1 MRQVTFHY
9 HLSIGVL
16 TTALLVSACGG
27 GGATPPG
34 TVSGSSGF
42 AIDDYLS
49 GATVLCDSNNN
60 VVADAGE
67 TTKTTDSSGFFKFD
81 IACGAPMVVTGGT
94 NVDTGLPFTGTLRA
108 PQGSTVITP
117 LTTLVAAG
125 MSIAQVN
132 TAMGLPAGTD
142 LLNTDPARRLAGALV
157 NGDLMKK
164 TLAVQQLVQKTT
176 ELLAALA
183 GSGGDAA
190 RPAIYSEVAAAV
202 AATLQGASA
211 LNSGTTLDQ
220 TVIVNLVKAAA
231 QRVGASAVLSAQ
243 VKSGVLG
250 VNADSLAL
258 VVAGGLKIQAEA
270 ILNASDADVTTVTRT
285 AQMDPQITTFVQT
298 NQSQLVSAP
307 SGATT
312 SLGLTL
318 TNQVISS
325 LVVGTPPPPP
335 TSGTALVS
343 FDEVNPAFTG
353 MGAYGGALPTV
364 QAGPSGGS
372 GNALRILKPVAP
384 DTWGGVFFNV
394 AAIPFAADRKTIT
407 ARVNATRAGAIIK
420 FKVESG
426 NGGPAIEVASAPTG
440 AANTWQT
447 LTWNLVGVDISK
459 SYTVIAIT
467 PDQDLITTG
476 QSYHIDDITLAA
488 ATGGG
493 GSGGGGGGGAN
504 IVFDPN
510 AAMGSNGP
518 QSITVASADIK
529 TPNGGLTFFVSGEAV
544 FAADYL
550 GSAEAFSPFNRAAY
564 PAAHTVSYPGVG
576 NIANG
581 SIGFY
586 QDDVTLSN
594 SANKI
599 EEGGY
604 VVGSI
609 LDGNG
614 APNFFRYF
622 IMKGPAVPNSYMGL
636 FVNAPNNGTVDIS
649 AFSRIKFRLWGPR
662 SMYELSFHPQGLE
675 VILAGPKV
683 NGCNTG
689 SGGTEIVQ
697 TFNATQ
703 TIGAASQYKLPLSGF
718 TVKGL
723 CAGDTNA
730 TAVASVLSR
739 LARVVVN
746 VPGTAFNFTLA
757 ELNTNPALYAIGLN
771 LGAIGF
777 TNVP

>member
-9 HLSIGVL
+9 HLSIGAL

-60 VVADAGE
+60 VAPDGGE
-67 TTKTTDSSGFFKFD
+67 ATKTTDSSGFFKFD
-81 IACGAPMVVTGGT
+81 VACGAPMVVTGGT

-125 MSIAQVN
+125 MSVAQVN
-132 TAMGLPAGTD
+132 IALGLPAGTD

-157 NGDLMKK
+157 NGELMKK
-164 TLAVQQLVQKTT
+164 SLALQQLVQKIT
-176 ELLAALA
+176 ELLAGL
-183 GSGGDAA
+183 SGASGDAA
-190 RPAIYSEVAAAV
+190 RPVIYGEVVSAIAAALQNGG
-202 AATLQGASA
+202 TLST
-211 LNSGTTLDQ
+211 GTMLDQ
-220 TVIVNLVKAAA
+220 TVIASLVRVAT
-231 QRVGASAVLSAQ
+231 QRVAVSAVLGTEINSAA
-243 VKSGVLG
+243 SG
-250 VNADSLAL
+250 VNADSLAQ
-258 VVAGGLKIQAEA
+258 VVAGGLKLQAEA
-270 ILNASDADVTTVTRT
+270 ILAAADADVTAVTRT
-285 AQMDPQITTFVQT
+285 AQLDTQISTFVQT
-298 NQSQLVSAP
+298 NRAQLVSAP
-307 SGATT
+307 SATT
-312 SLGLTL
+312 ATLGMTL
-318 TNQVISS
+318 TGQVTDS
-325 LVVGTPPPPP
+325 LVGGTPPPPP
-335 TSGTALVS
+335 PPPPPPSGTVLVS

-364 QAGPSGGS
+364 EAGPSGGS

-426 NGGPAIEVASAPTG
+426 NGGPAIEVASTPTG

-476 QSYHIDDITLAA
+476 QSYYIDDITLAA

-493 GSGGGGGGGAN
+493 GGGGSN

-550 GSAEAFSPFNRAAY
+550 GSAEAFSPFNLAAY
-564 PAAHTVSYPGVG
+564 PAARTVSYPGVG
-576 NIANG
+576 NVANG
-581 SIGFY
+581 SIGHY

-730 TAVASVLSR
+730 TAVASVLSH